1 MKAYSAKFL
10 LLIFVIVPFKS
21 DARIGAGVD
30 VQEDRS
36 LYYNRGGNRNYY
48 GGYYQRRRYYYYQQ
62 YYGRN
67 RNNNDDG
74 MDNNNVDD
82 ANENNVDDMNQ
93 NNVDVD
99 DNQGDNNGVDDQVYI
114 DGDADDYI
122 ATYAENNG
130 TDADWYTRIVNAE
143 KQVEL
148 DLKTW
153 YYTPPGEWTAQEW
166 GLFGGLAA
174 ILFSTLFC
182 LCMCCCYSGGNKS
195 SYITRQRASS
205 TYDFDDYTSIDSRKA
220 SSSSSSGSSTESDDS
235 ATYDSIMRL
244 RSD

>member
-1 MKAYSAKFL
+1 MKAYAAKFL
-10 LLIFVIVPFKS
+10 LLILVLVPFKS
-21 DARIGAGVD
+21 DARIGADVE

-48 GGYYQRRRYYYYQQ
+48 GGYYQRRRYYYYQK
-62 YYGRN
+62 YYG
-67 RNNNDDG
+67 G
-74 MDNNNVDD
+74 NNNVDNVND
-82 ANENNVDDMNQ
+82 NNVDDTYD
-93 NNVDVD
+93 NNVD
-99 DNQGDNNGVDDQVYI
+99 DNQGDDNGVDDQVYN

-130 TDADWYTRIVNAE
+130 TDADADWYTRIVNAE
-143 KQVEL
+143 KQFET

-174 ILFSTLFC
+174 ILVGTLFC
-182 LCMCCCYSGGNKS
+182 FCMCCCYSGGDK